1 MSSIISQ
8 RFWANLCSSTW
19 TLSCLHFPSAILCKL
34 WCLVWALNTL
44 VCTNFFAFF
53 GFWLLRRP
61 LVCFSPL
68 YSESRSDFSQFPMFL
83 FSGQTVSTV
92 NYNCS
97 NLSFESRHY
106 QAIYN
111 VALVTVG
118 AQLSVLTSSFLYRV
132 EWHKG
137 TVRNL
142 SWAETASKHTVKIVE
157 EVVIVA

>member
-8 RFWANLCSSTW
+8 RFWANLGSSTR
-19 TLSCLHFPSAILCKL
+19 TLSSLHFPSILLCKL
-34 WCLVWALNTL
+34 WCLVWALNCL
-44 VCTNFFAFF
+44 DCTHFFAFF

-61 LVCFSPL
+61 LVSFSPL
-68 YSESRSDFSQFPMFL
+68 HSGSRSDFSQFPMFL

-97 NLSFESRHY
+97 NLSFVSRHY

-111 VALVTVG
+111 VALVTVW
-118 AQLSVLTSSFLYRV
+118 AQLSVLTSSFLYCV

-157 EVVIVA
+157 EVAIVA